1 MKISEKD
8 WINFKDRLAS
18 ISQKAA
24 DLMSAYVEKNGG
36 YENIPV
42 QDVIDYANALALK
55 YGEAA
60 GAWAATMYDAIAEL
74 SNANVE
80 QAEIADT
87 AEYSEVAK
95 AVQGAAKISQ
105 NPVVIGAAVG
115 RLVKMVGQDTIVK
128 NAIRDRAQ
136 IAWIPFGDSCAYC
149 LMLAAEGWKHA
160 SEDALDDGHTKHIH
174 GNCDCSYSVRFNN
187 DTRVGGYN
195 PNVYIRIYQNADGN
209 TQQDKLNS
217 VRRELYAEDKD
228 KINAQKREAYEK
240 RKEV

>member
-1 MKISEKD
+1 MNISEKQ

-24 DLMSAYVEKNGG
+24 DLMAEFVEKNGG

-42 QDVIDYANALALK
+42 QDIIEYANALTIK

-80 QAEIADT
+80 PAEIAET
-87 AEYSEVAK
+87 ADYHDVAK

-115 RLVKMVGQDTIVK
+115 RLVKMAGQDTMVY
-128 NAIRDRAQ
+128 NAIRDRAMV
-136 IAWIPFGDSCAYC
+136 AWISFGDTCAYC
-149 LMLAAEGWKHA
+149 LMLAAGGWKPA
-160 SEDALDDGHTKHIH
+160 SKDQLKDGHTKHIH
-174 GNCDCSYSVRFNN
+174 GNCDCSYCVRF
-187 DTRVGGYN
+187 DKKTSIGGYN
-195 PNVYIRIYQNADGN
+195 PNKYKKMYQNADGN
-209 TQQDKLNS
+209 TPNEKMNAL
-217 VRRELYAEDKD
+217 RREFYADNKEE
-228 KINAQKREAYEK
+228 INAQKREAYEN